1 MSVLGYCTVAAAI
14 MLASALQASI
24 GFGIG
29 MLAAPIVALVDPAL
43 IPGTLI
49 MVATL
54 VTLMVVVR
62 EREDIDLHGTGW
74 ALVGR
79 IPGTIAGALLLA
91 MLPERGLAILLAV
104 VVLSGVALTSF
115 GWIPVPRRR
124 NVVLAGAASGVLGTA
139 TAIGGPPMALV
150 WQRNE
155 GARLRGTMS
164 GFFLVGSIMSIAALA
179 ATGAVN
185 RHTMWMFAVLIPA
198 ALAGY
203 VLSRGLNRILDPKRL
218 RWLAISVSALGAI
231 VLIGRELLAIGG

>member
-1 MSVLGYCTVAAAI
+1 MSIWGYCIVAAAI

-54 VTLMVVVR
+54 VTLMVLAR
-62 EREDIDLHGTGW
+62 EREDIDLHGAKW

-79 IPGTIAGALLLA
+79 VPGTIAGALLLA
-91 MLPERGLAILLAV
+91 MLPERGLAIMLAL
-104 VVLSGVALTSF
+104 VVLVGVALTSF
-115 GWIPVPRRR
+115 GWIPVARRR

-150 WQRNE
+150 WQRKE
-155 GARLRGTMS
+155 GARLAQHDERLLPRRLRHVDHRARGDGRRQRPHDGDVRDPHPRRGRS
-164 GFFLVGSIMSIAALA
+164 
-179 ATGAVN
+179 ATCC
-185 RHTMWMFAVLIPA
+185 PA
-198 ALAGY
+198 A
-203 VLSRGLNRILDPKRL
+203 
-218 RWLAISVSALGAI
+218 
-231 VLIGRELLAIGG
+231 

>member
-1 MSVLGYCTVAAAI
+1 MSVWGYVTVAAAI
-14 MLASALQASI
+14 LLASALQASI

-62 EREDIDLHGTGW
+62 EREDIDLHGTKW

-79 IPGTIAGALLLA
+79 VPGTIAGALLLA
-91 MLPERGLAILLAV
+91 TLPERGLAILLAV
-104 VVLSGVALTSF
+104 VVLAGVAMTSF

-164 GFFLVGSIMSIAALA
+164 GFFLIGSIMSIAALA

-185 RHTMWMFAVLIPA
+185 GHTMWTFAILIPA
-198 ALAGY
+198 AVAGY
-203 VLSRGLNRILDPKRL
+203 VLSRGLNRVLDPKRL
-218 RWLAISVSALGAI
+218 RWLAISVSAVGAA

>member
-1 MSVLGYCTVAAAI
+1 MSVLGYCTVAGAI

-49 MVATL
+49 MVAAL
-54 VTLMVVVR
+54 VTLIVVVR
-62 EREDIDLHGTGW
+62 EREAIDLHGTGW

-91 MLPERGLAILLAV
+91 MLPERGLAILLAL

-203 VLSRGLNRILDPKRL
+203 VLSRGLNRVLDPKRL
-218 RWLAISVSALGAI
+218 RWLAIGVSALGAV